1 MSDRGARK
9 RRLEILGTILLTVAA
24 VATAWSTYQAGRWR
38 GEQAGATRK
47 SEAARIE
54 SSEAH
59 TRAGQ
64 LTQIDIATF
73 IQWSNADLAGDRKQ
87 AAFYRKRFRKEFRPA
102 FAAWIATRPF
112 TNPDAPT
119 SPS

>member
-1 MSDRGARK
+1 MDP
-9 RRLEILGTILLTVAA
+9 
-24 VATAWSTYQAGRWR
+24 YQAGRWR

-73 IQWSNADLAGDRKQ
+73 IQWANADLAHNRTQ
-87 AAFYRKRFRKEFRPA
+87 AAFYLRRFRKEFRPA
-102 FAAWIATRPF
+102 FDAWIATRPF
-112 TNPDAPT
+112 TNPNAPT
-119 SPS
+119 SPFVMSRYRLADSSSPRRSSSPGSPRR